1 MVSVGI
7 NDYMYDKTSDLTHSI
22 ADADSMAY
30 LFSRRNSEIVTLHNS
45 EATLEKIKKTVS
57 EVFGKSTKRDIIV
70 FFFSGHGF
78 LADNGSTGG
87 FCPYDWNQTFSS
99 GLSYDDVRSFFKGQ
113 KAFAKILIADACHS
127 GDIRT
132 SHKAEINETQQ
143 KMLDKTQ
150 IITILSS
157 RGNEY
162 SFDYNNLVNGYFTTH
177 LLEGLKGGADV
188 NNDSL
193 VTTGEISKYLQ
204 QHVKESFTGSANDAQ
219 HPVIWGNYNNNFI
232 LMNNKQ

>member
-7 NDYMYDKTSDLTHSI
+7 NDYQFEGTADLTHSI
-22 ADADSMAY
+22 ADADSMAN
-30 LFSRRNSEIVTLHNS
+30 LFGRRNSEVVTLHDN
-45 EATLEKIKKTVS
+45 EATLGIIKKTVG
-57 EVFGKSTKRDIIV
+57 EVFGKSTKRDIII

-78 LADNGSTGG
+78 ITETGSTGG

-99 GLSYDDVRSFFKGQ
+99 GLTYDDVRNFFKGQ

-132 SHKAEINETQQ
+132 SHKSEINETQQ
-143 KMLDKTQ
+143 KLLDKTQ

-162 SFDYNNLVNGYFTTH
+162 SFDYGNLDNGYFTTH

-188 NNDSL
+188 NRDSL
-193 VTTGEISKYLQ
+193 VTTGEISKFLQ
-204 QHVKESFTGSANDAQ
+204 QHVKESFTGKANDAQ
-219 HPVIWGNYNNNFI
+219 HPVVWGNFNKNFI
-232 LMNNKQ
+232 LMNNKK